1 MSASPRPV
9 LLTDR
14 ALGDIAEIEDSS
26 KEKWGEEVA
35 ARYIDDLERALER
48 LREYPDLLH
57 PDPALHPSLGF
68 YSVNRHMLI
77 CARHPQAS
85 VVLTVLH
92 QKMDIPARL
101 AELQPE
107 LVLEVELLQG
117 RLEEG
122 DLQG

>member
-1 MSASPRPV
+1 MSGSRPV
-9 LLTDR
+9 LLTNR
-14 ALGDIAEIEDSS
+14 ALEDIAEIEDYS

-35 ARYIDDLERALER
+35 ARYVDDLEQAFGR
-48 LREYPDLLH
+48 LREHPDLLH
-57 PDPALHPSLGF
+57 RAPVLHPSLGF

-77 CARHPQAS
+77 GARHPQAT
-85 VVLTVLH
+85 VVLTVTH

-107 LVLEVELLQG
+107 LVLEVELLQR

-122 DLQG
+122 DLR